1 MRDPVIVSMMLL
13 TLAITIA
20 IGLHSYWEARTQQ
33 EYFAYGQKLRWFA
46 LGLATFASIMSGFGF
61 VGGPGL
67 VYSMGSASL
76 WMTFAGGLGIPLAF
90 LLVGRKLQ
98 AYAGPDV
105 FTIPDAVYQRF
116 GSQAARFAVAV
127 GILLGVLAYLGA
139 QMLAAAVVLE
149 SVFQISFRWAFSIA
163 LFVITIYPLVGGIVA
178 GIRTEVFQGSIM
190 LTASVLIFVFAL
202 SSGGGMSEIMAA
214 VASDDPSLVGPW
226 GSAPALLALS
236 WFFVFTVGIIGMP
249 HSTSR
254 FLMVSDPGQIR
265 SGVLLAALAYMVG
278 SLLWMTVGF
287 AVRAHVATGDLPP
300 LAVADEAAPT
310 FLAVYTPRWLAG
322 IAFAGV
328 ISAILSTASI
338 FLNVASATLTRDIP
352 LSLNR
357 TITHPLFWARTW
369 TAVISLVAG
378 GVALASGE
386 FIALLGAVGFGLHA
400 AALVPTLVLGLHWP
414 RANSAGVIASVC
426 VSVFGSIYFFLAQQ
440 LGFAASH
447 GWWVPQ
453 SGFASVALVML
464 LSFATFVVATL
475 TAQSRVTADT
485 TGTARV
491 ASRLQAADG

>member
-13 TLAITIA
+13 TLAITVA
-20 IGLHSYWEARTQQ
+20 IGLHSYWEAKTQR
-33 EYFAYGQKLRWFA
+33 EYFAYGQKLRWFV

-98 AYAGPDV
+98 AYAGADV
-105 FTIPDAVYQRF
+105 FTIPDAVHKHF
-116 GSQAARFAVAV
+116 GSQGARFAVAV

-139 QMLAAAVVLE
+139 QVLAAAVILE
-149 SVFQISFRWAFSIA
+149 SVFRISYVAAFSVA

-190 LTASVLIFVFAL
+190 LVASAAIFVFAL
-202 SSGGGMSEIMAA
+202 KSGGGMSEITAA
-214 VASDDPSLVGPW
+214 IASDAPALVGPW
-226 GSAPALLALS
+226 GSAAALLPLS
-236 WFFVFTVGIIGMP
+236 WFFVFTIGIIGMP

-265 SGVLLAALAYMVG
+265 SGVLLAAAAYMIG
-278 SLLWMTVGF
+278 SLLWMTVGY
-287 AVRAHVATGDLPP
+287 AIRAHVASGDLAP
-300 LAVADEAAPT
+300 LAVADEAAAT
-310 FLAVYTPRWLAG
+310 FLANYTPRWLAG

-338 FLNVASATLTRDIP
+338 FLNVGSATLTRDIP

-357 TITHPLFWARTW
+357 QLAHPIFWARTW
-369 TAVISLVAG
+369 TAIISLAAG
-378 GVALASGE
+378 ALALVSRE

-400 AALVPTLVLGLHWP
+400 AALVPTLVLGLRWP
-414 RANSAGVIASVC
+414 RANAAGVITSVI
-426 VSVFGSIYFFLAQQ
+426 VSVVGSVYFFIAQQ

-447 GWWVPQ
+447 GWWLPGH
-453 SGFASVALVML
+453 GFASVALVML
-464 LSFATFVVATL
+464 LSFLSFILASLLSQGRAKTAVAN
-475 TAQSRVTADT
+475 
-485 TGTARV
+485 V
-491 ASRLQAADG
+491 AGA

>member
-20 IGLHSYWEARTQQ
+20 IGVHSYWEARTQQ
-33 EYFAYGQKLRWFA
+33 QYFAYGQKLGWFV

-67 VYSMGSASL
+67 VYSMGSTSL

-98 AYAGPDV
+98 AYASPDV
-105 FTIPDAVYQRF
+105 FTIPDAVHKRF
-116 GSQAARFAVAV
+116 GSQAARFAVAL

-139 QMLAAAVVLE
+139 QMLAAAVILE
-149 SVFQISFRWAFSIA
+149 SVFQISYVWAFAIA

-178 GIRTEVFQGSIM
+178 GLRTEVFQGSIM
-190 LTASVLIFVFAL
+190 LIASVAIFLFAL
-202 SSGGGMSEIMAA
+202 SSGGGMSEITAA
-214 VASDDPSLVGPW
+214 IASDEPAAVGPW
-226 GSAPALLALS
+226 GNAPAMLALS

-254 FLMVSDPGQIR
+254 FLMVSDPRQIR
-265 SGVLLAALAYMVG
+265 SGVLLAAAAYMIG

-300 LAVADEAAPT
+300 LDAADQAAPT
-310 FLAVYTPRWLAG
+310 FLATYTPRWLAG

-357 TITHPLFWARTW
+357 PLAHPLFWARMW
-369 TAVISLVAG
+369 TAIVSLVAG
-378 GVALASGE
+378 GVALVSGE
-386 FIALLGAVGFGLHA
+386 FIALLGAIGFGLHA

-414 RANSAGVIASVC
+414 RANATGVVASVA
-426 VSVFGSIYFFLAQQ
+426 VSIVGSVYFFLAQQ
-440 LGFAASH
+440 LGLAERL

-453 SGFASVALVML
+453 HGFASVALVML
-464 LSFATFVVATL
+464 VSFVTFVVATMVGQIRD
-475 TAQSRVTADT
+475 TQSH
-485 TGTARV
+485 
-491 ASRLQAADG
+491 

>member
-1 MRDPVIVSMMLL
+1 MRDPVIVSVMLL

-20 IGLHSYWEARTQQ
+20 IGIHSYWEARTQR
-33 EYFAYGQKLRWFA
+33 EYFAYGQKLRWFV

-98 AYAGPDV
+98 AYASEDV
-105 FTIPDAVYQRF
+105 FTIPDAVYRRF

-139 QMLAAAVVLE
+139 QILAAAVILETVLK
-149 SVFQISFRWAFSIA
+149 ISYVASFLIA

-178 GIRTEVFQGSIM
+178 GLRTEVFQGSIM
-190 LTASVLIFVFAL
+190 LTASVIIFFFAL
-202 SSGGGMSEIMAA
+202 SGGGGMSEITATIA
-214 VASDDPSLVGPW
+214 SVDPVAVGPW
-226 GSAPALLALS
+226 GSAPAMLALS
-236 WFFVFTVGIIGMP
+236 WFFVFTIGIIGMP

-254 FLMVSDPGQIR
+254 FLMVSDAGQIR
-265 SGVLLAALAYMVG
+265 SGVLLATAAYMIG

-287 AVRAHVATGDLPP
+287 AVRAHVAAGELPP
-300 LAVADEAAPT
+300 IELADQATPVFLEA
-310 FLAVYTPRWLAG
+310 YTPSWLAG

-352 LSLNR
+352 ESLNR
-357 TITHPLFWARTW
+357 PLKNPLFWARTW
-369 TAVISLVAG
+369 TALVSLTAG
-378 GVALASGE
+378 ALALLSGE
-386 FIALLGAVGFGLHA
+386 FIALLGAIGFGLHA
-400 AALVPTLVLGLHWP
+400 AALVPPLVLGLHWP
-414 RANSAGVIASVC
+414 RANATGVIASV
-426 VSVFGSIYFFLAQQ
+426 SVAVIGSIYFFLAQQ
-440 LGFAASH
+440 MGFAPRF
-447 GWWVPQ
+447 GWWVPAH
-453 SGFASVALVML
+453 GFASVALVML

-475 TAQSRVTADT
+475 AGPARTVPAT
-485 TGTARV
+485 T
-491 ASRLQAADG
+491 

>member
-1 MRDPVIVSMMLL
+1 MRDPVIVSIMLL
-13 TLAITIA
+13 TLTITVA
-20 IGLHSYWEARTQQ
+20 IGLHSYWEARTQT
-33 EYFAYGQKLRWFA
+33 EYFAYGQKLRWFV

-98 AYAGPDV
+98 AYAAGDV
-105 FTIPDAVYQRF
+105 LTIPDAVYKRF
-116 GSQAARFAVAV
+116 NSQGARFAVAV
-127 GILLGVLAYLGA
+127 SILLGVLAYLGA
-139 QMLAAAVVLE
+139 QMLAAAVILE
-149 SVFQISFRWAFSIA
+149 SVFQISYTWAFSIA

-190 LTASVLIFVFAL
+190 LAASIAIFLFAL

-214 VASDDPSLVGPW
+214 VASDDPVLVGPW
-226 GSAPALLALS
+226 GNAPAMLALS

-265 SGVLLAALAYMVG
+265 SGVLLAAIAYMIG

-300 LAVADEAAPT
+300 LDVADEAAPT
-310 FLAVYTPRWLAG
+310 FLAAYTPRWLAG

-338 FLNVASATLTRDIP
+338 FVNVGSATLTRDIP
-352 LSLNR
+352 LSLNK
-357 TITHPLFWARTW
+357 TLVNPLFWARTW
-369 TAVISLVAG
+369 TAVISLGAG
-378 GVALASGE
+378 AVALVSGE

-414 RANSAGVIASVC
+414 RANASGVIASV
-426 VSVFGSIYFFLAQQ
+426 SVAILASVYFFLAQQ
-440 LGFAASH
+440 LGMAEKL

-453 SGFASVALVML
+453 HGFASVALVML
-464 LSFATFVVATL
+464 VSFATFIVATF
-475 TAQSRVTADT
+475 
-485 TGTARV
+485 
-491 ASRLQAADG
+491 AAELRGVRSLSG

>member
-1 MRDPVIVSMMLL
+1 MMLL

-20 IGLHSYWEARTQQ
+20 IGVHSYWEARTQRD
-33 EYFAYGQKLRWFA
+33 YFAYGQRLGWFV

-98 AYAGPDV
+98 AYASPEV
-105 FTIPDAVYQRF
+105 FTIPDAVHKRF

-139 QMLAAAVVLE
+139 QMLAAAVILE
-149 SVFQISFRWAFSIA
+149 SVFQISYVAAFSIA
-163 LFVITIYPLVGGIVA
+163 LFVITIYPLIGGIVA
-178 GIRTEVFQGSIM
+178 GLRTEVFQGSIM
-190 LTASVLIFVFAL
+190 LTASIAIFLFAL
-202 SSGGGMSEIMAA
+202 SSGGGMSAITAA
-214 VASDDPSLVGPW
+214 IANVEPAAVGPW
-226 GSAPALLALS
+226 GSAPAMLALS

-254 FLMVSDPGQIR
+254 FLMVSDPRQIR
-265 SGVLLAALAYMVG
+265 SGVLLAAAAYMVG

-287 AVRAHVATGDLPP
+287 AVRAHVAAGDLPP
-300 LAVADEAAPT
+300 LDVADQAAPT

-357 TITHPLFWARTW
+357 PLAHPIFWARTW
-369 TAVISLVAG
+369 TAIVSLVAG
-378 GVALASGE
+378 GVALVSGE

-414 RANSAGVIASVC
+414 RANTAGVVASVA
-426 VSVFGSIYFFLAQQ
+426 VSIAGSIYFFLAQQ
-440 LGFAASH
+440 LGLAASL

-453 SGFASVALVML
+453 HGFASVALVML
-464 LSFATFVVATL
+464 VSFLTFIVATL
-475 TAQSRVTADT
+475 LGQSRTAPT
-485 TGTARV
+485 PR
-491 ASRLQAADG
+491 

>member
-1 MRDPVIVSMMLL
+1 MRDPVIISMMLL
-13 TLAITIA
+13 TLTTTVA
-20 IGLHSYWEARTQQ
+20 IGVHSYWEARTQQ
-33 EYFAYGQKLRWFA
+33 QYFAYGQKLRWFV

-105 FTIPDAVYQRF
+105 FTIPDAVHKRF
-116 GSQAARFAVAV
+116 NSQAARFAVAI

-139 QMLAAAVVLE
+139 QMLAAAVILE
-149 SVFQISFRWAFSIA
+149 SVFQISYVQAFSIA

-178 GIRTEVFQGSIM
+178 GIRTEVFQGLIM
-190 LTASVLIFVFAL
+190 LGASAAIFLFAL
-202 SSGGGMSEIMAA
+202 ASGGGMAEIITA
-214 VASDDPSLVGPW
+214 VASDNPTLVGPW
-226 GSAPALLALS
+226 GTAPAMLALS
-236 WFFVFTVGIIGMP
+236 WFFVFTVGITGMP

-265 SGVLLAALAYMVG
+265 NGVLLAAIAYMIG

-300 LAVADEAAPT
+300 LDAADEAAPV
-310 FLAVYTPRWLAG
+310 FLATYTPRWLAG

-357 TITHPLFWARTW
+357 PVGNPLFWARTW
-369 TAVISLVAG
+369 TAVVSLVAG
-378 GVALASGE
+378 VVALVSGE

-414 RANSAGVIASVC
+414 RANTAGVIASVS
-426 VSVFGSIYFFLAQQ
+426 VSIVGSIYFFLAQQ
-440 LGFAASH
+440 LGLAASL
-447 GWWVPQ
+447 GWWVPKH
-453 SGFASVALVML
+453 GFASVALVML
-464 LSFATFVVATL
+464 LSFVSFVIASL
-475 TAQSRVTADT
+475 AGQSREASTA
-485 TGTARV
+485 TG
-491 ASRLQAADG
+491 